1 MRNKLLSKIIAVSF
15 FLSSSCAKLQS
26 DHNDKAVQLPKE
38 NKIVIVNFWSI
49 YCAPC
54 IEELPLIESVYKKT
68 KGKKDVTIVTVAFNS
83 HEEINR
89 FLMHRSSDVIGKQFK
104 AANTTINFP
113 IVPVFINSDTIDEIS
128 NIVKPNHSN
137 NDRQALITSYYKLVG
152 IPTTIIFFREHEVMR
167 FLGNS
172 GSASMGKKILSTIDS
187 LQSK

>member
-38 NKIVIVNFWSI
+38 NKIVVVNFWSI
-49 YCAPC
+49 YCTPC

-68 KGKKDVTIVTVAFNS
+68 KDKKDVAIVTVAFNS

-89 FLMHRSSDVIGKQFK
+89 FLMHRSSDIIGKQFI
-104 AANTTINFP
+104 AANTAINFP
-113 IVPVFINSDTIDEIS
+113 IVPVFINSDTIDKIS

-137 NDRQALITSYYKLVG
+137 DERQALITSHYKLVG
-152 IPTTIIFFREHEVMR
+152 IPTTIIFFRENEVMR
-167 FLGNS
+167 FLGYS
-172 GSASMGKKILSTIDS
+172 DSASTEKKILFTIDS
-187 LQSK
+187 LRKK